1 MPKKIG
7 CVLEVADGLDEERE
21 GWGLLVHESL
31 CWTKI
36 SVAFGLIGVGALI
49 FAIVWCQ
56 LHDGSIQDGFT
67 VTGVLLSYGT
77 ILMGIIQVVIFQR
90 SAKIT

>member
-67 VTGVLLSYGT
+67 VTGVLLAYGT

-90 SAKIT
+90 SSRLI